1 VRPIAI
7 NTSGTVAFTA
17 TFNGTRG
24 LWVGSAGS
32 GGAIK
37 TAMVGDLVSTGDAL
51 SSVFQFHSGINNAG
65 QVLFVG
71 NTSVGRGLFVVT
83 PGSTPVKVVQVGDA
97 APGGGTFLGFGNTPM
112 PAFNNSGQVAF
123 LATTSGGPGGGV
135 YLATPSGGGYSIEAI
150 ALNGTGTP
158 AGGTFVL
165 TTPRPDVVLND
176 GGHVAF
182 LSDIAGGADSGIFV
196 RRGPAAVLEAVV
208 TQGQSAPGSGSVF
221 TTFTHGP
228 NNFIEETLSVSATG
242 QIAFRGFSS
251 PGGSPITGWW
261 HADTTNAIQAI
272 VVVPSGAAAFD
283 GGTVSATALVA
294 NWMSSDRYPVWAPLA
309 NGPHDGGLYAYVATG
324 GANTSAGTSV
334 IVNPTDGVTG
344 VSANVTFANVSAPG
358 VTTVRR
364 TSSGPVLPR
373 GWYRIAPFGAYYDI
387 TTTATFSGQT
397 AICVDVT
404 DQHPPA
410 GAVMQLLHWVG
421 SAWQNVTTSISA
433 STVCGTSTTLD
444 LFVLAHAL
452 NEPTSN
458 AVQNGSFTSG
468 ATNWQVFATDGTV
481 ADNSYIQWSVNNGVF
496 EYYRV
501 PPPSGSNQAVVL
513 QNTGVAFAAGAPIV
527 AHFMVGNTSSVRK
540 RISVLIHASDFSDLS
555 VCTFWIP
562 PNTPMRAY
570 AMRTHTTVAWSG
582 ASMSFYAASAGSNGG
597 VYQLDDVVMGPGHAR
612 TLERTDCVD
621 PGEPGVV
628 GTNDNG
634 TIVTNG
640 DFSTN
645 NFTGWTQFGTITAQV
660 SGGVAQ
666 FIRPSDT
673 APSGVLLHPTNAV
686 ISAGQVV
693 TASFRLGNS
702 SGVRK
707 RITVLL
713 HDLSFGDLAACTFW
727 LPAGTPLATYSM
739 RTYTTQSWSNATI
752 SFYPATTDVQQWFEL
767 DDVSLKVTP
776 SVPTY
781 GSDCVEPTDVSGLS
795 SAPAP
800 PPAPIAVVASGW
812 PVFTRLH
819 SAETEPQL
827 QFSSS
832 GVKSSLRVKSFI
844 LTDLLPG
851 GRSCRT
857 ECGFARGLLVPF

>member
-1 VRPIAI
+1 
-7 NTSGTVAFTA
+7 
-17 TFNGTRG
+17 
-24 LWVGSAGS
+24 
-32 GGAIK
+32 
-37 TAMVGDLVSTGDAL
+37 
-51 SSVFQFHSGINNAG
+51 
-65 QVLFVG
+65 
-71 NTSVGRGLFVVT
+71 
-83 PGSTPVKVVQVGDA
+83 
-97 APGGGTFLGFGNTPM
+97 
-112 PAFNNSGQVAF
+112 
-123 LATTSGGPGGGV
+123 
-135 YLATPSGGGYSIEAI
+135 
-150 ALNGTGTP
+150 
-158 AGGTFVL
+158 
-165 TTPRPDVVLND
+165 
-176 GGHVAF
+176 
-182 LSDIAGGADSGIFV
+182 
-196 RRGPAAVLEAVV
+196 
-208 TQGQSAPGSGSVF
+208 
-221 TTFTHGP
+221 
-228 NNFIEETLSVSATG
+228 
-242 QIAFRGFSS
+242 
-251 PGGSPITGWW
+251 
-261 HADTTNAIQAI
+261 
-272 VVVPSGAAAFD
+272 
-283 GGTVSATALVA
+283 
-294 NWMSSDRYPVWAPLA
+294 
-309 NGPHDGGLYAYVATG
+309 
-324 GANTSAGTSV
+324 
-334 IVNPTDGVTG
+334 
-344 VSANVTFANVSAPG
+344 
-358 VTTVRR
+358 
-364 TSSGPVLPR
+364 
-373 GWYRIAPFGAYYDI
+373 
-387 TTTATFSGQT
+387 
-397 AICVDVT
+397 
-404 DQHPPA
+404 
-410 GAVMQLLHWVG
+410 MQLLHWVG

-597 VYQLDDVVMGPGHAR
+597 VYQLDDVVMGPGHAL